1 MARHTTSVAVMDN
14 GRYMA
19 SCTCR
24 WRGNHS
30 AVSVQAAEDEVIAH
44 LTQVE
49 RARASA
55 RRGMPSLK
63 DQRDHYRMKHE
74 EDGDPLWKQLAD
86 EIDRRLNEEGA
97 DDGTQ
102 STLF

>member
-1 MARHTTSVAVMDN
+1 MARHTTTVAVMDT

-30 AVSVQAAEDEVIAH
+30 AVSVQAAEDDAIVH
-44 LTQVE
+44 LQQVD

-55 RRGMPSLK
+55 RRGAPSLK
-63 DQRDHYRMKHE
+63 DQRDHYRSRYE
-74 EDGDPLWKQLAD
+74 EDGDPLWKQLAN
-86 EIDRRLNEEGA
+86 EIDRRLNEQGA
-97 DDGTQ
+97 NDDTQ